1 MSSKTKFVIG
11 GAVAAIILGILFFIP
26 VYEFTDSGSPN
37 SEAPLP
43 IVVLSNYPEDF
54 EISPISCKVIEDTVE
69 LQFNIT
75 NNLDEDYYLE
85 IELAL
90 NNKDNQDLSRE
101 AILVQIGAGQTTNEK
116 HQTPFNPEMKS
127 CVIELDRIEKIS

>member
-11 GAVAAIILGILFFIP
+11 GAVAAIFLGILFFIP

-37 SEAPLP
+37 SESPPP

-54 EISPISCKVIEDTVE
+54 EISPISCKVIEDMVE
-69 LQFNIT
+69 FEFNVS
-75 NNLDEDYYLE
+75 NNLDDDYYLE

-101 AILVQIGAGQTTNEK
+101 AILVQIEAGQTTNER

>member
-11 GAVAAIILGILFFIP
+11 GAIAAIIIAVLSFVP
-26 VYEFTDSGSPN
+26 VYEFSDTGFPN
-37 SEAPLP
+37 SESPPP
-43 IVVLSNYPEDF
+43 IVVLTNYPEDF
-54 EISPISCKVIEDTVE
+54 EISPISCKTMDGLVE
-69 LQFNIT
+69 FEFNIT
-75 NNLDEDYYLE
+75 NNVDEDYNLE

-101 AILVQIGAGQTTNEK
+101 AILVQIDAGQTTNEK